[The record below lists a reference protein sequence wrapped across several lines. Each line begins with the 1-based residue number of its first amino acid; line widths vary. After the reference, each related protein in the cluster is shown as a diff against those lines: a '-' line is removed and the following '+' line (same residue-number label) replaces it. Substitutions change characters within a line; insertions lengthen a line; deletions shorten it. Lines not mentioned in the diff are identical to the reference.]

1 MLLIPAIDVRAG
13 RCVRLYQGNFAAETR
28 YAAEPGELLLRYQAH
43 GASWLHLVDLDRAR
57 DGGGTNGALIERLAR
72 LAALQ
77 LQVGGGIRSARA
89 IGELLDAG
97 VARVVIGS
105 AALERP
111 DEVAAW
117 LGRFGAERLCLAFDV
132 RAENGAEA
140 RVHTHGWTQDS
151 GVSLWAA
158 LGRYATGSLR
168 HILCTDIGRDGALT
182 GPNLDLY
189 RTAVARFPDLA
200 WQASGGVRG
209 AADLA
214 ALARTGVT
222 AAVSGKALL
231 EQRISCEE
239 LRPYLPDASSPAST
253 YATARS

>member
-1 MLLIPAIDVRAG
+1 MQLIPAIDLRAG
-13 RCVRLYQGNFAAETR
+13 RCVRLYQGNFAAETC
-28 YAAEPGELLLRYQAH
+28 YAPDPEQLLCHYQGL
-43 GASWLHLVDLDRAR
+43 GARWLHVVDLDGAR
-57 DGGGTNGALIERLAR
+57 DGARANGAVIAA
-72 LAALQ
+72 LAARGTLR
-77 LQVGGGIRSARA
+77 LQVGGGVRSSRT
-89 IGELLDAG
+89 IEELLDAG

-111 DEVAAW
+111 EEVAGW
-117 LGRFGAERLCLAFDV
+117 LGCFGAERLCLAFDV
-132 RAENGAEA
+132 RAESGEA
-140 RVHTHGWTQDS
+140 RVHTHGWTQDG
-151 GVSLWAA
+151 GVSLWEAI
-158 LGRYATGSLR
+158 GRYGTGSVR

-189 RTAVARFPDLA
+189 RSAVARFPDLA
-200 WQASGGVRG
+200 WQASGGVRD

-239 LRPYLPDASSPAST
+239 LRPYLPDGSSPAST

>member
-1 MLLIPAIDVRAG
+1 MLLIPSIDVRAG
-13 RCVRLYQGNFAAETR
+13 RCVRLYQGDFAAETC
-28 YAAEPGELLLRYQAH
+28 YAPAPAQLLRRYQAL
-43 GASWLHLVDLDRAR
+43 GARWLHLVDLDGAR
-57 DGGGTNGALIERLAR
+57 DGVRANGALLAG
-72 LAALQ
+72 LASLGTLH
-77 LQVGGGIRSARA
+77 LQVGGGVRSAQA
-89 IGELLDAG
+89 IGALIDAG

-111 DEVAAW
+111 DEVATW

-132 RAENGAEA
+132 RAETGGEA

-158 LGRYATGSLR
+158 LGRYATGSVR

-182 GPNLDLY
+182 GPNLELY

-200 WQASGGVRG
+200 WQASGGVRDV
-209 AADLA
+209 ADLA
-214 ALARTGVT
+214 ALARIGVT

-231 EQRISCEE
+231 EERISCEE
-239 LRPYLPDASSPAST
+239 LRTFLLDASSPAST
-253 YATARS
+253 CATARS